1 MILAEVSES
10 GSEKNTV
17 RNDDQVGIFIALRTI
32 IMVFVLLSRRNLLE
46 GIFHILTYSTWLL
59 LKRLRIIHVRGQ

>member
-10 GSEKNTV
+10 GSEKATV
-17 RNDDQVGIFIALRTI
+17 RNDDQVGIFIALITI